1 MWSIHKNCIFLHGVV
16 SKWSQRAW
24 LEIKLSARARGFES
38 HRFRH
43 GWVLIG
49 LTHFFII
56 CKFILKVVQKFTT
69 FFFFQPICRSLI
81 LHDRMK
87 YDILQTIYGKAAA
100 AENGRVAKLGP
111 MDAPFRGQNA
121 LRGMFEAGWL
131 LVSGRKSPALSA
143 SSFLPLHTGSYSVRC
158 SVW

>member
-1 MWSIHKNCIFLHGVV
+1 MVSPIRAHPFFNNLQISFEKWYRNVLLFSFL
-16 SKWSQRAW
+16 
-24 LEIKLSARARGFES
+24 L
-38 HRFRH
+38 
-43 GWVLIG
+43 
-49 LTHFFII
+49 
-56 CKFILKVVQKFTT
+56 
-69 FFFFQPICRSLI
+69 PICRSLI
-81 LHDRMK
+81 LHDRWK
-87 YDILQTIYGKAAA
+87 YDILQTTYRKAAA